1 MIFTDQA
8 AKLRMI
14 QGYKMEKES
23 VIHNNNS
30 EENIKKENI
39 NFLNNN
45 KLTKVLAVTS
55 GKGGVGK
62 TTFSVN
68 LAIVLS
74 KLGKKVLLMD
84 GDLGLANINV
94 LLGII
99 PEHNIYEVFK
109 GKKRVKEIVITT
121 HFGID
126 FIAGANGISQLAN
139 LSETQR
145 ETFLKD
151 LESLNGYDFLI
162 IDTGAGVGQNV
173 LGFLKP
179 ADEIIVI
186 TVPEPTAIADAYGM
200 IKSIIANKNDK
211 KIKLIVNEVE
221 NAMQAKKVADRI
233 INLSAQFLKVEIESL
248 GFIYKEDLVQR
259 SIVTQRPFVVAYPNA
274 KSSSCILHIAKRILN
289 VENEEEKG
297 SGVSG
302 FFDKLFQIFQNS

>member
-1 MIFTDQA
+1 MMFTDQA

-14 QGYKMEKES
+14 QSYNKMEQES
-23 VIHNNNS
+23 LMSENTALNTTKQDRVNSTPKKTRVI
-30 EENIKKENI
+30 
-39 NFLNNN
+39 
-45 KLTKVLAVTS
+45 AVTS

-68 LAIVLS
+68 FSITLS
-74 KLGKKVLLMD
+74 KFGKKVIILD

-99 PEHNIYEVFK
+99 PEYNIYEVLR
-109 GKKRVKEIVITT
+109 GKKRIQDIIVST

-139 LSETQR
+139 LSDSQR
-145 ETFLKD
+145 ENFLKD
-151 LESLNGYDFLI
+151 LESLNGYDFMI

-186 TVPEPTAIADAYGM
+186 TAPEPTAIADAYGM
-200 IKSIIANKNDK
+200 IKSIVANKYEK
-211 KIKLIVNEVE
+211 SIRLIVNEVE
-221 NAMQAKKVADRI
+221 NAMQAKRVADRI
-233 INLSAQFLKVEIESL
+233 IHLSAQFLSVEIDNL

-259 SIVTQRPFVVAYPNA
+259 SILTQRPFVIAYPNA
-274 KSSSCILHIAKRILN
+274 KSSSCIMHIAKRILN
-289 VENEEEKG
+289 LKEEQETG

-302 FFDKLFQIFQNS
+302 FFDKLFQIFQNT